1 MQDERARSSRAG
13 LGRLDGRDEEGVVAR
28 LELMRHAAAQPT
40 GRTGEQYRIT
50 APGPGVTP
58 DVMWQGAGLHAYDRH
73 NPADVSL
80 EQQMNAERDQIRAG
94 YGKCAH
100 T

>member
-1 MQDERARSSRAG
+1 M
-13 LGRLDGRDEEGVVAR
+13 
-28 LELMRHAAAQPT
+28 
-40 GRTGEQYRIT
+40 YRIT

-58 DVMWQGAGLHAYDRH
+58 DVMWQGAGLHPYDRS

-80 EQQMNAERDQIRAG
+80 EQQMNAERDTIRAG

-100 T
+100 N